1 MSVMNVALAQS
12 GLGDYIF
19 GLDPQLIF
27 DSLITLL
34 AMFVL
39 FLFLSY
45 LLFNP
50 ARDLMQKRQE
60 TIRQEMETAAKE
72 KADAIQFKEQYD
84 EKLKNVDKESEE
96 ILSETRK
103 KALKKET
110 AIVDEAKQEANRILD
125 RANREVELE
134 KNKVKDEVK
143 QEMISVAAAMAGKV
157 IEVSLDEDKQ
167 SQLIEDTLKEMGDET
182 WLSQY
187 QKPTEK
193 LFLSW
198 Q

>member
-84 EKLKNVDKESEE
+84 EKLKNVDTFRDKKESSEE
-96 ILSETRK
+96 GDSDRGRG
-103 KALKKET
+103 
-110 AIVDEAKQEANRILD
+110 EAGGKPYPGSCQPRG
-125 RANREVELE
+125 RAGE
-134 KNKVKDEVK
+134 K
-143 QEMISVAAAMAGKV
+143 
-157 IEVSLDEDKQ
+157 
-167 SQLIEDTLKEMGDET
+167 
-182 WLSQY
+182 
-187 QKPTEK
+187 
-193 LFLSW
+193 
-198 Q
+198 

>member
-27 DSLITLL
+27 DSLITIQ
-34 AMFVL
+34 AMLFL

-50 ARDLMQKRQE
+50 ARNLMQKRQE

-72 KADAIQFKEQYD
+72 KADAIQFKEEYD

-110 AIVDEAKQEANRILD
+110 AIVGEAKEEANRILE

-134 KNKVKDEVK
+134 KNKVMDEVK
-143 QEMISVAAAMAGKV
+143 QEMISVATAMAGKV
-157 IEVSLDEDKQ
+157 IEVSLDEGKQ

-182 WLSQY
+182 WLS
-187 QKPTEK
+187 
-193 LFLSW
+193 
-198 Q
+198 

>member
-72 KADAIQFKEQYD
+72 KADAIANRLVGLGIRAIWNFAHVDLELID
-84 EKLKNVDKESEE
+84 KNVVVENVH
-96 ILSETRK
+96 LSDSLMQLSYNIVRNK
-103 KALKKET
+103 KAE
-110 AIVDEAKQEANRILD
+110 ENS
-125 RANREVELE
+125 N
-134 KNKVKDEVK
+134 
-143 QEMISVAAAMAGKV
+143 
-157 IEVSLDEDKQ
+157 
-167 SQLIEDTLKEMGDET
+167 
-182 WLSQY
+182 
-187 QKPTEK
+187 
-193 LFLSW
+193 
-198 Q
+198 

>member
-1 MSVMNVALAQS
+1 MGSEMCIRDRMNVALAQS

-27 DSLITLL
+27 DSLITIL
-34 AMFVL
+34 AMFFL

-50 ARDLMQKRQE
+50 ARNLMQKRQE

-72 KADAIQFKEQYD
+72 KADAIQFKEEYD

-110 AIVDEAKQEANRILD
+110 AIVGEAKEEANRILE

-143 QEMISVAAAMAGKV
+143 QEMISVATAMAGKV
-157 IEVSLDEDKQ
+157 IEVSLDEGKQ

-182 WLSQY
+182 WLS
-187 QKPTEK
+187 
-193 LFLSW
+193 
-198 Q
+198 

>member
-84 EKLKNVDKESEE
+84 EK
-96 ILSETRK
+96 RK
-103 KALKKET
+103 KGPEGAGRPAADL
-110 AIVDEAKQEANRILD
+110 AEAARK
-125 RANREVELE
+125 
-134 KNKVKDEVK
+134 
-143 QEMISVAAAMAGKV
+143 MISA
-157 IEVSLDEDKQ
+157 SLE
-167 SQLIEDTLKEMGDET
+167 LA
-182 WLSQY
+182 
-187 QKPTEK
+187 EK
-193 LFLSW
+193 CF
-198 Q
+198 

>member
-1 MSVMNVALAQS
+1 MN
-12 GLGDYIF
+12 GL
-19 GLDPQLIF
+19 
-27 DSLITLL
+27 
-34 AMFVL
+34 
-39 FLFLSY
+39 
-45 LLFNP
+45 
-50 ARDLMQKRQE
+50 
-60 TIRQEMETAAKE
+60 
-72 KADAIQFKEQYD
+72 EQYD

-110 AIVDEAKQEANRILD
+110 VIVDEAKQEANRILD

-182 WLSQY
+182 WLS
-187 QKPTEK
+187 
-193 LFLSW
+193 
-198 Q
+198 

>member
-110 AIVDEAKQEANRILD
+110 AIVDEAKQEANRILN

-182 WLSQY
+182 WLS
-187 QKPTEK
+187 
-193 LFLSW
+193 
-198 Q
+198 